1 MAVPGI
7 HSPEWLCR
15 GFFVLRYQRLA
26 LPHLSDNA
34 LYLGEMTYIFISL
47 LLGVYTIINIL
58 APLSGSAT
66 VTPVIASI
74 VGAKDAIAVATVFFL
89 LTCIPRAYLFR
100 KYFRWDIAKRLWPM
114 SIAGALLG
122 SMLLSGLNEMVVSI
136 VLILFL
142 SYFIVQK
149 VTQVVAKKKKE
160 KKPTK
165 LGVIIV
171 GLVSGALQGAG
182 LAGADLR
189 NGYLLSKGLN
199 IKEIHGT
206 TSVMG
211 GTNFLF
217 ASLVRLFNGDL
228 TFQAALPILALFP
241 VIVLATYIG
250 RHIVLKLNKKA
261 QDWLALVVMVVAMV
275 LLLRSVLF
283 V

>member
-1 MAVPGI
+1 
-7 HSPEWLCR
+7 
-15 GFFVLRYQRLA
+15 
-26 LPHLSDNA
+26 
-34 LYLGEMTYIFISL
+34 MTYIFIAI

-58 APLSGSAT
+58 APMSGSAT

-100 KYFRWDIAKRLWPM
+100 RYFRWDIAKRLWPT
-114 SIAGALLG
+114 SVAGALLG
-122 SMLLSGLNEMVVSI
+122 SILLTGLNETVVMAVI
-136 VLILFL
+136 ILFL
-142 SYFIVQK
+142 TYFIVQK
-149 VTQVVAKKKKE
+149 LRSVMGKNKKE

-165 LGVIIV
+165 LGVVIV
-171 GLVSGALQGAG
+171 GLVSGALQGSG

-189 NGYLLSKGLN
+189 NGYLISKGLN

-217 ASLVRLFNGDL
+217 ASLVRVFNGDL

-241 VIVLATYIG
+241 IIVLATYIG
-250 RHIVLKLNKKA
+250 RHIALKLNKKA
-261 QDWLALVVMVVAMV
+261 QDVLALVVMFIAMA
-275 LLLRSVLF
+275 LLLKSILGL
-283 V
+283 

>member
-1 MAVPGI
+1 
-7 HSPEWLCR
+7 
-15 GFFVLRYQRLA
+15 
-26 LPHLSDNA
+26 
-34 LYLGEMTYIFISL
+34 MTYIFIAI

-58 APLSGSAT
+58 APLLGSAT

-100 KYFRWDIAKRLWPM
+100 NYFRWDIAKRLWPM

-122 SMLLSGLNEMVVSI
+122 SILLTGLNETVVAI
-136 VLILFL
+136 VLVLFL
-142 SYFIVQK
+142 GYFIIQK
-149 VTQVVAKKKKE
+149 IIQITAKDKKE

-217 ASLVRLFNGDL
+217 ASLVRLFSGDL
-228 TFQAALPILALFP
+228 TLQAALPVLALFP
-241 VIVLATYIG
+241 IIVLATYIG
-250 RHIVLKLNKKA
+250 RHIALKLNKKA
-261 QDWLALVVMVVAMV
+261 QDWLALAVMAIALV
-275 LLLRSVLF
+275 LLLRSIFGL
-283 V
+283 